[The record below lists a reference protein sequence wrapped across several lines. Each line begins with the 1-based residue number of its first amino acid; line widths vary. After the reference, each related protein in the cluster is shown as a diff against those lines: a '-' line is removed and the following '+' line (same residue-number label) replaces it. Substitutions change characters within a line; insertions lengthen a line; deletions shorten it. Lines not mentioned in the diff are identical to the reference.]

1 MTNNQI
7 ISVLY
12 EIAELLEIKGENKFK
27 IRAYLKLAQFLSSFN
42 KELKDIYLEKG
53 KAGLLE
59 IPNIGEGIAKKI
71 AELIETGKLKYL
83 DELKKS
89 LPEGVEVLLNVPGIG
104 PKTAYTLA
112 EKFKIKTITEL
123 EKLLK
128 EHKLKD
134 IKGFGEKTEEKILKG
149 IQLFKQG
156 QERKLLGFAF
166 PIAQRTID
174 ELKQK
179 HKGIEIVAAGSLRR
193 MKETIGDIDILVSS
207 SDKKIIDDFCAMDIV
222 SAVNAKGDTKASVYT
237 IHNIQMDLRLV
248 DKKSFGSALQYFTG
262 CKEHNVILREIAAKK
277 GYKLNEYGLFKG
289 ERKIAG
295 EKEEEIYE
303 KMGLQFI
310 PPELREG
317 SDEIELAMKNKIPDL
332 VELKDIKSDLHIH
345 SSYSDGLNKITEIVS
360 ELKRRGYEYAAITDH
375 SKSLKVAKGLSINDL
390 LKQIKEIDEINKKE
404 KNFYLLKGIEVDILE
419 DGTLDYPDEIL
430 EKLDFVIGS
439 VHTNFKLSKKEMTER
454 ITKAMEN
461 RHLNAIGHIS
471 GRLINFREPYDID
484 YERIFDAAV
493 KNNIALEI
501 NANPERL
508 DLRDVYIK
516 EAVKKGV
523 KLFIGTDAHN
533 LQQLDYIIYGAG
545 CARRGFTRKEDILN
559 TYPKEKFLK
568 WLKR

>member
-461 RHLNAIGHIS
+461 RHLNGIGHIS

-545 CARRGFTRKEDILN
+545 CARRGFARKEDILN